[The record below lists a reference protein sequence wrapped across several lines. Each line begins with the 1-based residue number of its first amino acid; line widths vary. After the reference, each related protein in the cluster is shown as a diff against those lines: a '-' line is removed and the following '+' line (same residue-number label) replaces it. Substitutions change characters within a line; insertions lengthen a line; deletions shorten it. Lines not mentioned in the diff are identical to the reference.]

1 MTARRLIQ
9 SLLLLAMCALV
20 ATSLGA
26 LYLVAAALAAGVAIS
41 TGVVVVWAILLAVVW
56 PVLVLAAALHFFR
69 ASRCSSAAGLGRL
82 GRRSSRPE
90 GPCSDR

>member
-9 SLLLLAMCALV
+9 SLLLLAMCVLV

-41 TGVVVVWAILLAVVW
+41 AGVVVAWAILLAVVW
-56 PVLVLAAALHFFR
+56 PVLVLAAALHFVR
-69 ASRCSSAAGLGRL
+69 ASRCSDDGLGRL
-82 GRRSSRPE
+82 ERRSSRPE
-90 GPCSDR
+90 GPCSGR